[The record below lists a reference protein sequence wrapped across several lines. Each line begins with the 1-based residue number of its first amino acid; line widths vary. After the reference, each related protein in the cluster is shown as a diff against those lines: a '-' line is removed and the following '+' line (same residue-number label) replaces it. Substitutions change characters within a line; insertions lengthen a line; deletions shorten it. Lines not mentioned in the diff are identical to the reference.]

1 MHGYLQMM
9 PRFLLKRHVSILNF
23 KQAVCQMFSLNFTPL
38 NIDALGPTD
47 DKMFWH
53 IVYLKFI
60 TKASIGLIH
69 WMPLYKMII

>member
-47 DKMFWH
+47 DKMF
-53 IVYLKFI
+53 
-60 TKASIGLIH
+60 
-69 WMPLYKMII
+69 

>member
-9 PRFLLKRHVSILNF
+9 PRFLLRGHVSILNF

-38 NIDALGPTD
+38 NIDALGPTY

-60 TKASIGLIH
+60 TKASVVLIR
-69 WMPLYKMII
+69 WMQLCKMII